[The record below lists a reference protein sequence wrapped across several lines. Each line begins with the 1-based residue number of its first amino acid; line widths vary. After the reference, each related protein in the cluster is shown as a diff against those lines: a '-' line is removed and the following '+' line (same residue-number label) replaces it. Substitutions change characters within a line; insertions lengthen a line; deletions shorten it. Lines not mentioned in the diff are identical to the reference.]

1 MYFGYISSEVRL
13 IRADKTTCLYFHPS
27 NTTHGSDSDE
37 LAGSPLCMITKWKLF
52 VLPFLADKLRKRIQF
67 QLFFWSLKRF
77 FPLHGWTRN
86 SSMFSAS
93 NGEKIA
99 LFVDPF
105 GNSPLWA
112 IQVYGVQH
120 FPRHSPWEAQCSSG
134 SSHPRWCWLVEDR
147 WSVLCWFQQFNS
159 GAFFFLFFVFSL
171 SLIKLESD
179 VSENCNL
186 IDFLFYCIVTL
197 RRGLVCKMSWTP
209 WCMLFWLTRT
219 ENLSMLR
226 WYVNFFLLTP
236 LSVALSSFLYWIEV
250 VLLVPKGG
258 IKVGRFGSM

>member
-1 MYFGYISSEVRL
+1 M
-13 IRADKTTCLYFHPS
+13 
-27 NTTHGSDSDE
+27 
-37 LAGSPLCMITKWKLF
+37 
-52 VLPFLADKLRKRIQF
+52 
-67 QLFFWSLKRF
+67 
-77 FPLHGWTRN
+77 
-86 SSMFSAS
+86 
-93 NGEKIA
+93 
-99 LFVDPF
+99 
-105 GNSPLWA
+105 
-112 IQVYGVQH
+112 
-120 FPRHSPWEAQCSSG
+120 
-134 SSHPRWCWLVEDR
+134 
-147 WSVLCWFQQFNS
+147 
-159 GAFFFLFFVFSL
+159 
-171 SLIKLESD
+171 
-179 VSENCNL
+179 SENCNL